1 MPSKKPQMTIRIE
14 EDEYKYLQDWATEEF
29 ISVPQLAKI
38 IVKKAISKRR
48 SAPSPTIKQLG

>member
-38 IVKKAISKRR
+38 IVKKAIANHKAAR
-48 SAPSPTIKQLG
+48 IK